1 MIDKQ
6 DIPRIVPNYNPEA
19 IYDLTKAAKLRAF
32 LSAFHTKLSKGA
44 RHLITSDDEQLVLD
58 SGCSI
63 AITPDL
69 TDFVDGTYSI
79 QNYNVNGIGSG
90 LQAIGI
96 GEVELEVLDIKNQPV
111 ILKLQCL
118 HVPNAP
124 CRLVPPQQLC
134 RNDDPSKPNLN
145 GTWIGGNSNDAKV
158 IYNGHIISFPY
169 DK

>member
-1 MIDKQ
+1 MSQWSKAYQALLQLTYNKKVNNAQPSKQHPRSTATMVDKR

-19 IYDLTKAAKLRAF
+19 IYDLTKAAKLRAL

-96 GEVELEVLDIKNQPV
+96 
-111 ILKLQCL
+111 
-118 HVPNAP
+118 
-124 CRLVPPQQLC
+124 
-134 RNDDPSKPNLN
+134 
-145 GTWIGGNSNDAKV
+145 
-158 IYNGHIISFPY
+158 
-169 DK
+169 